1 MCLNISGMDGMKM
14 FNKKGMIGNL
24 IGAFIVILVGVSL
37 IPVIAQQID
46 SAQNCPLYFYE
57 NITNMTGIPKGPTDS
72 FGGGGSDYHFG
83 GYDGQIVHKSFLSQY
98 SIIQT
103 NSSVFNPD
111 CEPLSPTA
119 KQALGFV
126 PLFFALGIILMAIG
140 VVYSSLR
147 NVGCI

>member
-1 MCLNISGMDGMKM
+1 MLTRLILMIIPLFIFWMIYPQITQEINNIDC
-14 FNKKGMIGNL
+14 IPQNL
-24 IGAFIVILVGVSL
+24 SDLF
-37 IPVIAQQID
+37 
-46 SAQNCPLYFYE
+46 
-57 NITNMTGIPKGPTDS
+57 NMTQQQADTGTTES
-72 FGGGGSDYHFG
+72 FGGGGSNHFG